1 MVLLLGTSQKA
12 SYQWRLPCVYKP
24 MSNLLF
30 EWCGTLF
37 APQQTSPQT
46 KDHNLHPVTAEATD
60 PFFRTAVHTLYG
72 TRLPEITIRKTFDT
86 GSNRAHLS
94 SSRPIPSALI
104 PLVGNNGEFTTYTY
118 LHIGKILSTLSL
130 SPHGFALGH
139 LPKGLSPMKTTH
151 VYINPCPTSCLSD
164 VGLCLHPNS
173 SSMLWFSESYF
184 QS

>member
-1 MVLLLGTSQKA
+1 MEEITTPHLQGDNSLKWKTLQEKLSLYNFSLVW
-12 SYQWRLPCVYKP
+12 YQSR
-24 MSNLLF
+24 SNRPL
-30 EWCGTLF
+30 
-37 APQQTSPQT
+37 
-46 KDHNLHPVTAEATD
+46 
-60 PFFRTAVHTLYG
+60 FRTAVHTLYG
-72 TRLPEITIRKTFDT
+72 TCLPEITIRKTFDT